1 MICKNCGTDNAE
13 NSSFCSSCGASMNAE
28 SAPAPAPAPAPT
40 YVNVQMP
47 SNVSEPISVG
57 GYVGMFILMGIPL
70 VNIICLIVW
79 ICSSNKNTKNFGLAY
94 LILIGITVGISIIT
108 TIIIF
113 LIGGFAM
120 SATIPEIVEGLLGV
134 LTLI

>member
-13 NSSFCSSCGASMNAE
+13 NSSFCSSCGASMNAT
-28 SAPAPAPAPAPT
+28 PTPTPAPT

-57 GYVGMFILMGIPL
+57 GYLGMFILMGIPL

-94 LILIGITVGISIIT
+94 LILIGISVGISIIT
-108 TIIIF
+108 TVVIF

-134 LTLI
+134 LTLL

>member
-13 NSSFCSSCGASMNAE
+13 NSSFCSSCGASMNV
-28 SAPAPAPAPAPT
+28 APAPAPT

-94 LILIGITVGISIIT
+94 LILIGISVGISIIT
-108 TIIIF
+108 TIVIF

-134 LTLI
+134 LTLL

>member
-1 MICKNCGTDNAE
+1 
-13 NSSFCSSCGASMNAE
+13 MNAT
-28 SAPAPAPAPAPT
+28 PTPAPT

-57 GYVGMFILMGIPL
+57 GYLGMFILMGIPL

-94 LILIGITVGISIIT
+94 LILIGISVGISIIT
-108 TIIIF
+108 TVVIF

-134 LTLI
+134 LTLL

>member
-13 NSSFCSSCGASMNAE
+13 NSSFCSSCGASMNV
-28 SAPAPAPAPAPT
+28 APAPAPT

-94 LILIGITVGISIIT
+94 LILIGISVGLSILTTV
-108 TIIIF
+108 
-113 LIGGFAM
+113 LIAVLGGFTALAAYTDKAGM
-120 SATIPEIVEGLLGV
+120 MLSL
-134 LTLI
+134 LTL